1 MKALLIHQA
10 FVSPKE
16 AGGTRH
22 FEFAQHLRRQGHELT
37 IVASSLSYLT
47 GTRAS
52 KHSGLVTK
60 ENVDGVDV
68 LRAYTLSCLHKSFFW
83 RVISFLSFMCSSV
96 VASFRAGPVD
106 LVIGTSP
113 PIFQAFSAWLVSFLR
128 RRPLLLEIRD
138 LWPEFAVDMGVLR
151 SKPLIALAR
160 RLEKFLYARA
170 AHIIVNSPAYR
181 DYLIGKGVPEKKI
194 SLIPNGV
201 DPEMFNPESDGRAFR
216 EELGLNGDFVVTY
229 AGALGMAN
237 DIPAILNAAAE
248 LRDEREIQFLL
259 VGDGKERPK
268 LQKMADELKLANVR
282 FTGARPKSE
291 IADVLAASDACLATL
306 LDIPMF
312 RTTYPNKVFDYMASA
327 RPTVLGIDGV
337 IRKVIDDA
345 NGGIF
350 VPPGNP
356 KELAAAVLRL
366 YHNRDEAKRMGDSAR
381 KFVVEHFDRRKHAAE
396 FLAVC
401 SKTIAARKSL

>member
-22 FEFAQHLRRQGHELT
+22 FEFAQHLRRQGHDLT

-60 ENVDGVDV
+60 EIADGVNV

-151 SKPLIALAR
+151 SKTLIALAR

-201 DPEMFNPESDGRAFR
+201 DPEMFKPESDGRAFR
-216 EELGLNGDFVVTY
+216 EELGSNGDFIVTY

-248 LRDEREIQFLL
+248 LRDEKEIRFLL
-259 VGDGKERPK
+259 VGDGKERPN
-268 LQKMADELKLANVR
+268 LQKMADDLQLTNVK

-356 KELAAAVLRL
+356 KGLAAAVLRL
-366 YHNRDEAKRMGDSAR
+366 YNNRDEAKRMGHSAR

-401 SKTIAARKSL
+401 SKTVAARKSS

>member
-22 FEFAQHLRRQGHELT
+22 FEFAQHLRKQGHDLT

-47 GTRAS
+47 GMRATN
-52 KHSGLVTK
+52 HSGLVTK
-60 ENVDGVDV
+60 EMVDGVEV

-96 VASFRAGPVD
+96 VASFRAGTVD

-113 PIFQAFSAWLVSFLR
+113 PIFQAFSAWLVSFIR

-138 LWPEFAVDMGVLR
+138 LWPEFAIDMGVLR
-151 SKPLIALAR
+151 SRFLIALAR
-160 RLEKFLYARA
+160 SLEKFLYARA

-181 DYLIGKGVPEKKI
+181 DYLIGKGVSESKI

-201 DPEMFNPESDGRAFR
+201 DPEMFKPESNGHAFR
-216 EELGLNGDFVVTY
+216 QELGLNGDFVVTY

-237 DIPAILNAAAE
+237 DISGILKAASE
-248 LRDEREIQFLL
+248 LVQTKQIKFLL
-259 VGDGKERPK
+259 VGDGKERAP
-268 LQKMADELKLANVR
+268 LEQMAHELNLTNVR
-282 FTGARPKSE
+282 FTGARPKTE
-291 IADVLAASDACLATL
+291 IAEILAASDACLATL

-312 RTTYPNKVFDYMASA
+312 RTTYPNKVFDYMAA
-327 RPTVLGIDGV
+327 GRPTILGIDGV
-337 IRKVIDDA
+337 IRKVIEDA
-345 NGGIF
+345 DGGIF

-356 KELAAAVLRL
+356 KGLAAAVLTL
-366 YHNRDEAKRMGDSAR
+366 HNNRDEAKRMGLSAR
-381 KFVVEHFDRRKHAAE
+381 KFVVEHFDRRTHAMQ
-396 FLAVC
+396 FLSVC
-401 SKTIAARKSL
+401 LTTVAR

>member
-22 FEFAQHLRRQGHELT
+22 FEFAQHLRRQGHDLT

-47 GTRAS
+47 GSRAS
-52 KHSGLVTK
+52 GSTGLVTR
-60 ENVDGVDV
+60 EDADGINV
-68 LRAYTLSCLHKSFFW
+68 LRAYTFSCLHRSFFW

-96 VASFRAGPVD
+96 VASFRAGNVD

-113 PIFQAFSAWLVSFLR
+113 PIFQAFSAWLVSFIR

-151 SKPLIALAR
+151 NRSLIAMAR
-160 RLEKFLYARA
+160 WLESFLYARA
-170 AHIIVNSPAYR
+170 AQIIVNSPAYR
-181 DYLIGKGVPEKKI
+181 DYLIGKGVPETKI

-201 DPEMFNPESDGRAFR
+201 DPEMFRAEDDGRTFR
-216 EELGLNGDFVVTY
+216 GELKLDGEFVVTY

-237 DIPAILNAAAE
+237 DIPTILNAAAE
-248 LRDEREIQFLL
+248 LREHREIQFLL
-259 VGDGKERPK
+259 VGDGKERFK
-268 LQKMADELKLANVR
+268 LQKMAEELKLSNVR

-291 IADVLAASDACLATL
+291 MANVLAASDACLATL

-337 IRKVIDDA
+337 IRKVIEDA
-345 NGGIF
+345 KGGIF
-350 VPPGNP
+350 VRPGNP
-356 KELAAAVLRL
+356 QELAAAVLKL
-366 YHNRDEAKRMGDSAR
+366 YGNREEAKRMGLSAR
-381 KFVVEHFDRRKHAAE
+381 EFVVKHFDRRKHAAD
-396 FLAVC
+396 FLEVC
-401 SKTIAARKSL
+401 VATIAKNK

>member
-22 FEFAQHLRRQGHELT
+22 FEFAQHLARQGHGLT

-47 GTRAS
+47 GTRAGA
-52 KHSGLVTK
+52 HSGFVTK
-60 ENVDGVDV
+60 ENVEGVEV

-96 VASFRAGPVD
+96 VASFRAGSVD

-138 LWPEFAVDMGVLR
+138 LWPEFAIDMGVLR
-151 SKPLIALAR
+151 NKSLIALAR
-160 RLEKFLYARA
+160 RLEKFLYVRA

-181 DYLIGKGVPEKKI
+181 DYIIGKGVPEQKI

-201 DPEMFNPESDGRAFR
+201 DPEMFKPESDGRAFR

-248 LRDEREIQFLL
+248 LRDVKEIRFLL

-268 LQKMADELKLANVR
+268 LQKMADDLKLTNVK

-291 IADVLAASDACLATL
+291 IAEVLAASDACLATL

-356 KELAAAVLRL
+356 KGLAAAVLKL
-366 YHNRDEAKRMGDSAR
+366 YNNRDEAKRMGLSAR
-381 KFVVEHFDRRKHAAE
+381 KFVVDQFDRRKHAAE
-396 FLAVC
+396 FLTVC
-401 SKTIAARKSL
+401 SKTIAANKRS

>member
-22 FEFAQHLRRQGHELT
+22 FEFAQHLRSEGHDLT
-37 IVASSLSYLT
+37 IIASSLSYLT
-47 GTRAS
+47 GTRAGP
-52 KHSGLVTK
+52 HSGFVTK
-60 ENVDGVDV
+60 EIVEGVEV

-138 LWPEFAVDMGVLR
+138 LWPEFAVEMGVLR
-151 SKPLIALAR
+151 NRILIGLAR
-160 RLEKFLYARA
+160 RLEKFLYARS

-181 DYLIGKGVPEKKI
+181 DYLIGKGIPEQKI

-201 DPEMFNPESDGRAFR
+201 DPQMFKPESDGRAVR

-248 LRDEREIQFLL
+248 LRHEKEIRFLL
-259 VGDGKERPK
+259 VGDGKERPR
-268 LQKMADELKLANVR
+268 LQKMADELKLTNVK

-356 KELAAAVLRL
+356 KGLAAAVLKL
-366 YHNRDEAKRMGDSAR
+366 YKNRDEAKRMGNSAR
-381 KFVVEHFDRRKHAAE
+381 EFVVEHFDRRKHAAE
-396 FLAVC
+396 FLTVC
-401 SKTIAARKSL
+401 STTANK